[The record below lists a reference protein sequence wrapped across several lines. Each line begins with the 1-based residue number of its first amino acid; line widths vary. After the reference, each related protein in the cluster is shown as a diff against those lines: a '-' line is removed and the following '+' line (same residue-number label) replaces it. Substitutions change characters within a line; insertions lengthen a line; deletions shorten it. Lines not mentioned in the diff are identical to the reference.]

1 MPGRAGRDRWAVL
14 SYPAPFCWISHISY
28 SHISY
33 LSCPPAVLSI
43 SHTVL
48 LDILHILPM
57 WPFPSWHILHCSAG
71 YLIYHIFLFPWCPVI
86 SYTVLLDISHITPI
100 LPSCRPD
107 RSYTN
112 LLDISRILPI
122 SPPAILPYPT
132 PFCWISHI
140 SYLSRP
146 PAVLPYPT
154 PFCWISHISHLS
166 RPPSRSGIS
175 HTVLMDM

>member
-1 MPGRAGRDRWAVL
+1 MRYPAEDMPGRAGRDKWAVL

-43 SHTVL
+43 SHTVP

-100 LPSCRPD
+100 LPTCRPAI
-107 RSYTN
+107 SYTV
-112 LLDISRILPI
+112 LLDVSHIPPI
-122 SPPAILPYPT
+122 SPPI
-132 PFCWISHI
+132 PFWHI
-140 SYLSRP
+140 SYRSHGYVGYVRYPAERCRICQDGRGKICRICKICSR
-146 PAVLPYPT
+146 
-154 PFCWISHISHLS
+154 
-166 RPPSRSGIS
+166 
-175 HTVLMDM
+175 TV